1 MTTAA
6 SLKNNSIESE
16 IRQIGEASRAA
27 CRHLASADAATK
39 NSALNAAAAII
50 RKETMS
56 IANAN
61 ADDIAYAKEKGLDAA
76 LLDRL
81 WLTPDR
87 IEVMA
92 TSLEEVALLSDPVG
106 QLQQEWKRPNGLEI
120 TRVTVPLGVIGIIYE
135 SRPNVTVDAGG
146 LCLKSGNAAILRGGS
161 ESFNSSTL
169 LTTCL
174 HKGLTSVGLPKDGV
188 QMIPTRDRTAVG
200 VMLKL
205 DDLIDVIVPRG
216 GRTLIERVTT
226 ETKIPVLAHLEGVC
240 TVYIHNAADAMMAQK
255 IVFNSK
261 MRRTGICGAAENLI
275 IDRSIA
281 TTQLPG
287 IINLL
292 IESGCEIRGD
302 SEVMEIDQR
311 IIPASD
317 LDWTTEYLDA
327 VIAIK
332 VVNGLEEAISFIE
345 KNGSHHTESIITEDK
360 TAAQVFLSRVDSGIV
375 LHNAST
381 QFADGGEFGM
391 GAEIGISTSKLHA
404 RGPVGAKQ
412 LTSYKYIV
420 RGNGQCRT

>member
-1 MTTAA
+1 M
-6 SLKNNSIESE
+6 
-16 IRQIGEASRAA
+16 
-27 CRHLASADAATK
+27 
-39 NSALNAAAAII
+39 
-50 RKETMS
+50 
-56 IANAN
+56 
-61 ADDIAYAKEKGLDAA
+61 
-76 LLDRL
+76 
-81 WLTPDR
+81 
-87 IEVMA
+87 
-92 TSLEEVALLSDPVG
+92 
-106 QLQQEWKRPNGLEI
+106 
-120 TRVTVPLGVIGIIYE
+120 
-135 SRPNVTVDAGG
+135 
-146 LCLKSGNAAILRGGS
+146 
-161 ESFNSSTL
+161 
-169 LTTCL
+169 
-174 HKGLTSVGLPKDGV
+174 GLPKDGV